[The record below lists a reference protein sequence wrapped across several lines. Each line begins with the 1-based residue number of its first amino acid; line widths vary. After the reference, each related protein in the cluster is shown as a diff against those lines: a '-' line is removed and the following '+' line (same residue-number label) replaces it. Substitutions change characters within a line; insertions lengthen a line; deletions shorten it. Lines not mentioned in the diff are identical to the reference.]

1 MVHASFDPIRLP
13 RLKKA
18 DLIAQEVRTWIVN
31 RQLAPGDRL
40 PNEKDLITIFASSR
54 GTVREALKVLEAQ
67 GLIEISQGIKGG
79 ARVSEISF
87 ESASTHLKS
96 FFYFQNLSWSEVY
109 EFRAQIEPPNTEL
122 AVPRLPDQ
130 AIRDLEKTV
139 VQCQLGHTM
148 RIPVAEH
155 RLQETRFHQ
164 IIATHSPNPIMRF
177 ATLYVL
183 DLLMD
188 LTRHHNIISSEPDEF
203 SRECVDAHSEILALI
218 AARDASAARDRMRT
232 HIQALGRYVGDR
244 EHNVER
250 HLLLGRHG

>member
-1 MVHASFDPIRLP
+1 MVHANFDPIRLP

-40 PNEKDLITIFASSR
+40 PNEKEMIAIFASSR

-67 GLIEISQGIKGG
+67 GLVEVSQGVKGG

-109 EFRAQIEPPNTEL
+109 EFRAHIEPPNTEL
-122 AVPRLPDQ
+122 AVPRLPHQ
-130 AIRDLEKTV
+130 AMRDLEKTI
-139 VQCQLGHTM
+139 VQCQLGQSG
-148 RIPVAEH
+148 RIPLVEH
-155 RLQETRFHQ
+155 RHQEARFHQ
-164 IIATHSPNPIMRF
+164 IIASHSPNPIMRF

-183 DLLMD
+183 DLLID
-188 LTRHHNIISSEPDEF
+188 LTRHRNVISANPDEF
-203 SRECVDAHSEILALI
+203 SNECVHAHSEILSLI
-218 AARDASAARDRMRT
+218 AARDATAARERMRT
-232 HIQALGRYVGDR
+232 HIQALGQYVSDR

-250 HLLLGRHG
+250 HLLLGRQI